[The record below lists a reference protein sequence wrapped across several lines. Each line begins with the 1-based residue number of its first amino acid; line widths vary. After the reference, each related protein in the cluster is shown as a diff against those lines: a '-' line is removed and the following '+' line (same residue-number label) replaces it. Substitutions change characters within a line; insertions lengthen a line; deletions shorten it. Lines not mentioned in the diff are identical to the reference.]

1 MGQEICTDNRV
12 PFEILTP
19 LISETAQNNVT
30 FATRC
35 TTGPAKR
42 NDTATI
48 AAHEAFLTTKNHLKI
63 YQTLTQSIQENGK
76 SYKEIMNDISTFIFD
91 VDGVLT
97 DSSVFVTNEEKF
109 FVL

>member
-1 MGQEICTDNRV
+1 MLLSPQD
-12 PFEILTP
+12 
-19 LISETAQNNVT
+19 AQ
-30 FATRC
+30 
-35 TTGPAKR
+35 TGPAKR
-42 NDTATI
+42 NDTAT

-97 DSSVFVTNEEKF
+97 DSSV
-109 FVL
+109 L